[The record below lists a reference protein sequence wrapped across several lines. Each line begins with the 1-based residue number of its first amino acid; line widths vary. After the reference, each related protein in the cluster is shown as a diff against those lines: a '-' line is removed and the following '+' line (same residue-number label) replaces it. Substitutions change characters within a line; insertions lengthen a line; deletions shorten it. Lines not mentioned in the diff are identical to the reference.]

1 MWTDRTG
8 AFKVEAQFL
17 SCANGKIRLHKTNG
31 VKIDVPT
38 QKMCVEDLQYIE
50 QETGMKLLEDKSD
63 NIPLAQLGNHHGR
76 FSWFDYFKKANLP
89 HKACV
94 EYAGSFDANKLTEQD
109 IERLTHS
116 KMKLLGMSERHV
128 RRIQR
133 FFETNRAEPPSDD
146 ESSKSKIKT
155 KKSVT
160 FGAVSYIP
168 DSDDEQEDDVQWQI
182 EQDERL
188 ARQLQEEEQ
197 GQTNTV
203 GLQRRGTARPTP
215 SHSAPRDVNSSVLIP
230 QQFHSDLLKPV
241 PAAPVAASVPAPMK
255 PVVAAAAPVA
265 VPLSAPMAI
274 NAAQPGFEDDAWAPR
289 GNSPSVQPASTS
301 TWTPPQQTPP
311 QMPPRQRPTPQLSQQ
326 SMVDPQLLAK
336 WGGSP
341 ALAAAN
347 TNRPV
352 PPPPTNRFASL
363 QQIQQQQQQQLQQQN
378 QQISSASVPVIQSQ
392 ASMTSLPVQNTMYQ
406 KSVMTGS
413 FASSPSAPPSIA
425 LFSSAPSLQVQQ
437 QQGFMNASPSLYNSQ
452 PTAVQ
457 QTVPL
462 QSVLPPPLL
471 PQATGYSPQMTGAS
485 RNWANA
491 TPDNPFGSAGGGS
504 SPMIQSTPNNQFQQ
518 QQPMTAG
525 SVYQNGLTVQH
536 TGYVPPQPL
545 THYNSSS
552 AIGNIER
559 TKTSSLHVL
568 TFT

>member
-38 QKMCVEDLQYIE
+38 QKMCVEDLRYIE

-63 NIPLAQLGNHHGR
+63 NIPLAQLSNHHGR
-76 FSWFDYFKKANLP
+76 FSWLEYFKKANLP

-116 KMKLLGMSERHV
+116 KMKMLGMSEKHV

-133 FFETNRAEPPSDD
+133 FIETNRAEPPSDD
-146 ESSKSKIKT
+146 ESSKPKMKT

-160 FGAVSYIP
+160 FGSVSYIP
-168 DSDDEQEDDVQWQI
+168 DSDQEDDDNVQWQI

-215 SHSAPRDVNSSVLIP
+215 SHSAPRDVNSSVLVP

-241 PAAPVAASVPAPMK
+241 PAAPVSTSAPAPMK
-255 PVVAAAAPVA
+255 PVQAAPAAVA
-265 VPLSAPMAI
+265 SAPKI
-274 NAAQPGFEDDAWAPR
+274 TNAAQPGFEDDAWTPR
-289 GNSPSVQPASTS
+289 AHSPSVQPASTS
-301 TWTPPQQTPP
+301 SWTPPQQTPP

-336 WGGSP
+336 WSGSP
-341 ALAAAN
+341 ALATAN

-352 PPPPTNRFASL
+352 PPPPSSNTNKFASL
-363 QQIQQQQQQQLQQQN
+363 QQIQQQQQQQLS
-378 QQISSASVPVIQSQ
+378 QQISNASVPAVQSQ
-392 ASMTSLPVQNTMYQ
+392 TALPVQNTIYQ
-406 KSVMTGS
+406 QPAMTGS
-413 FASSPSAPPSIA
+413 FTSPSAPALPSSTM
-425 LFSSAPSLQVQQ
+425 FNSTPSLQVQQ
-437 QQGFMNASPSLYNSQ
+437 QQQSFINASPSLYHQ
-452 PTAVQ
+452 PAAIQ
-457 QTVPL
+457 QSVPL
-462 QSVLPPPLL
+462 QSVLPPALA

-491 TPDNPFGSAGGGS
+491 TPDNPFGGN
-504 SPMIQSTPNNQFQQ
+504 SPMMQSAPVNQFQQ
-518 QQPMTAG
+518 QQQP
-525 SVYQNGLTVQH
+525 VYQNSLTVQH
-536 TGYVPPQPL
+536 TGYVPPSQPL
-545 THYNSSS
+545 PHYNSSS
-552 AIGNIER
+552 SIGNI
-559 TKTSSLHVL
+559 
-568 TFT
+568 